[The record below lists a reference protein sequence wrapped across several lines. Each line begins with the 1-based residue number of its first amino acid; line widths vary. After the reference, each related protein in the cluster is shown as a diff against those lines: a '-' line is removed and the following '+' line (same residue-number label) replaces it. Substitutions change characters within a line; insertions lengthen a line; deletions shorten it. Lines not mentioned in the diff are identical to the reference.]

1 MSNVCCQLAW
11 CSSPMMNKLRG
22 MQSIWKDVIKTYFN
36 IYFWPN
42 HLMPRGSKHGF
53 THHNLVCNLSHFQ
66 IIPYLL
72 IFDNGCLDLRM
83 KGILKHYFNCFIW
96 CTYPENMGLDTKIA
110 SLFKLYHIYWFPI
123 MAASSHL
130 GFGNEGEVETL
141 L

>member
-1 MSNVCCQLAW
+1 MLSW
-11 CSSPMMNKLRG
+11 CSSPMMTKLKG
-22 MQSIWKDVIKTYFN
+22 MQSIWRYVLKTYFN

-53 THHNLVCNLSHFQ
+53 THHNLACNLSHFQ

-83 KGILKHYFNCFIW
+83 KGILKHYFNSFIG
-96 CTYPENMGLDTKIA
+96 CTHPENMGLDTKIA
-110 SLFKLYHIYWFPI
+110 SVTSMVFKLYYIYWFPL

-130 GFGNEGEVETL
+130 GFRNEGYVESL